1 MSPECGTLFAK
12 CTSTTTTKS
21 PHLIVSHAHHNDQ
34 YIVNQLPVF
43 QQNNRTQHIVNT
55 EHPSRL
61 LPEFVT
67 EEEEEELLATFHW
80 DETGGGKM
88 KHRQVHN

>member
-1 MSPECGTLFAK
+1 M
-12 CTSTTTTKS
+12 
-21 PHLIVSHAHHNDQ
+21 
-34 YIVNQLPVF
+34 
-43 QQNNRTQHIVNT
+43 NT

-88 KHRQVHN
+88 KHRQVLLADLNFGCSSGFFVSLGATFWL

>member
-1 MSPECGTLFAK
+1 M
-12 CTSTTTTKS
+12 
-21 PHLIVSHAHHNDQ
+21 
-34 YIVNQLPVF
+34 NQPPVF

-55 EHPSRL
+55 EHSLRL

-67 EEEEEELLATFHW
+67 EEEEEELLATFRW

-88 KHRQVHN
+88 KHRQVHK